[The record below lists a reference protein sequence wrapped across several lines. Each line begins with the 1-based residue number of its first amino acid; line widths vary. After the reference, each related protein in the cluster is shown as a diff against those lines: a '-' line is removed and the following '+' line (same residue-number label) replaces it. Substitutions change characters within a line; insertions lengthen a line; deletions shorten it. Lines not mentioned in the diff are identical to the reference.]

1 LPLLD
6 QLLIVS
12 SPAMP
17 RSCSS
22 IGMVICDSI
31 SLGLAARQLACI
43 ESCGRS
49 ILGNS
54 WIGVVKMETIPIR
67 AISASPAAIA
77 AG

>member
-1 LPLLD
+1 
-6 QLLIVS
+6 
-12 SPAMP
+12 
-17 RSCSS
+17 
-22 IGMVICDSI
+22 MVISDSI

-54 WIGVVKMETIPIR
+54 WIGVVKAETIPIS
-67 AISASPAAIA
+67 AIRASPAAMA

>member
-1 LPLLD
+1 
-6 QLLIVS
+6 
-12 SPAMP
+12 MP

-22 IGMVICDSI
+22 IGMVISDSI

-43 ESCGRS
+43 ESWGCS

-54 WIGVVKMETIPIR
+54 WIGVVKMETIPIS
-67 AISASPAAIA
+67 AISASPAAMA